1 MNGWNLT
8 RPIGDAGAAAM
19 PWGAAAAA
27 EPLRAV
33 KAQVLAR
40 TTRAAGAPRR

>member
-1 MNGWNLT
+1 MNGWNLA
-8 RPIGDAGAAAM
+8 RPIGDAGAAAT
-19 PWGAAAAA
+19 PWRAVVV
-27 EPLRAV
+27 EPQQTV